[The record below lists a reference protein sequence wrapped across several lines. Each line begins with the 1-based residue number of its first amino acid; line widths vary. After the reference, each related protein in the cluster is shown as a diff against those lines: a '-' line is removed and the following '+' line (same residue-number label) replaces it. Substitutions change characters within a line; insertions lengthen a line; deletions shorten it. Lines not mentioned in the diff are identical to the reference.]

1 MVVPTHVNKTEGSME
16 TTYWWKPEPGS
27 AAELELVVRGYSNK
41 FRQLAV
47 CTLLHTKGD
56 DIRYG
61 FRTPQ

>member
-1 MVVPTHVNKTEGSME
+1 M
-16 TTYWWKPEPGS
+16 
-27 AAELELVVRGYSNK
+27 AAMTVRGAVRGYSNK

-61 FRTPQ
+61 FRAPQKQPTN